1 MRRTFS
7 TGLDRNQRAEGQTS
21 GGYGYPP
28 AVEFEFVHRIEAD
41 VEAVAETLLD
51 LDFQAS
57 LSPIGRLRERR
68 VLDQTDEGDGRVVRR
83 VRCVLDMDFGGMAKK
98 FLGDAD
104 PAWVET
110 ATWDPKDLQWT
121 WSVEPE
127 VARELL
133 SAEGTIE
140 LEADGAFCERTVRGR
155 VDLRVPIYG
164 SRIEPH
170 IVRGLEDGYDEEVE
184 RIEKWLAGR

>member
-1 MRRTFS
+1 MDF
-7 TGLDRNQRAEGQTS
+7 
-21 GGYGYPP
+21 
-28 AVEFEFVHRIEAD
+28 EFEHRIEAELD
-41 VEAVAETLLD
+41 QVVETMLD

-57 LSPIGRLRERR
+57 LSPIGRLRDRT
-68 VLDQTDEGDGRVVRR
+68 VLDQVEKDGGQVVRR
-83 VRCVLDMDFGGMAKK
+83 TRCVLDMDFGGMAKK

-110 ATWDPKDLQWT
+110 AVWHPDESTWK

-127 VARELL
+127 VAKELL
-133 SAEGTIE
+133 SADGVVE
-140 LEADGAFCERTVRGR
+140 LGEDGNRCGRTVRGR
-155 VDLRVPIYG
+155 VQLRVPIYG

-170 IVRGLEDGYDEEVE
+170 IVQGLKDAYDEEVE